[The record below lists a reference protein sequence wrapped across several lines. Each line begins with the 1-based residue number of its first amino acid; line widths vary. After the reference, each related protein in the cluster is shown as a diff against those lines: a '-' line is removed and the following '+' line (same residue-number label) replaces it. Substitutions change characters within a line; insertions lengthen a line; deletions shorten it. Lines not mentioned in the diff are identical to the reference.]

1 MLIMKLLK
9 RDTDSLVLEM
19 QCLLNNK
26 IRPNW
31 GPWNE
36 KKYKT
41 NFYKNSAFM
50 WNFIINRYTF
60 GNTFGYI
67 RYFKRSLWAY
77 IIDFANPVNY
87 EQLNNFLAQILLLVI
102 AVELVIMLCLHRPET
117 LLEVLLYA
125 IARKL
130 LLIPKSSSAGELLLG
145 VLAIAAIFFI
155 KKYLIPTNNK
165 NNDNNDNNEQKNSI
179 KSIIASYLKDD
190 DDNVSMF

>member
-1 MLIMKLLK
+1 MGIFDIL
-9 RDTDSLVLEM
+9 REVY
-19 QCLLNNK
+19 
-26 IRPNW
+26 
-31 GPWNE
+31 G
-36 KKYKT
+36 
-41 NFYKNSAFM
+41 
-50 WNFIINRYTF
+50 
-60 GNTFGYI
+60 
-67 RYFKRSLWAY
+67 AY

-155 KKYLIPTNNK
+155 KKY
-165 NNDNNDNNEQKNSI
+165 NEQKNSI

>member
-1 MLIMKLLK
+1 
-9 RDTDSLVLEM
+9 M
-19 QCLLNNK
+19 QTK
-26 IRPNW
+26 H
-31 GPWNE
+31 
-36 KKYKT
+36 
-41 NFYKNSAFM
+41 
-50 WNFIINRYTF
+50 
-60 GNTFGYI
+60 
-67 RYFKRSLWAY
+67 
-77 IIDFANPVNY
+77 
-87 EQLNNFLAQILLLVI
+87 NFLAQILLLVI

-155 KKYLIPTNNK
+155 KKYLMPEKDKEGIEKESKST
-165 NNDNNDNNEQKNSI
+165 I